1 MQINIPENIA
11 VVLDKLQ
18 SAGYEA
24 YIVGGCVRDSIMGMT
39 PHDYDITTSA
49 LPQETER
56 VFEGFRIIE
65 TGLKHG
71 TVTVISEGQTVE
83 ITTFRVDGQYKDG
96 RHPQDVTFTASIR
109 DDLSRRDFTINGIA
123 FSPSRGKIDPF
134 GGEED
139 ISRRI
144 IRCIGDP
151 DRRFGEDALRILRA
165 LRFASVLGFEI
176 ENDTAQ
182 SIRRNYCRLALVSS
196 ERILSELKRLLC
208 GENVLDVLLG
218 FPEVFS
224 AIIPQLA
231 PMVGYDQGSRYHD
244 SDLYTHTARAVA
256 AAQPEPA
263 LRLAMLLHDTGKP
276 HCRTTDEN
284 GECHYYGHAEKSAEI
299 AENVLRALKCD
310 NALRER
316 VCEIVR
322 FHDIPIHLSAKYM
335 RRQLSRHGLDR
346 LTDIFR
352 AHIADDSAKQPFC
365 LERIP
370 VAEQAIAMAE
380 KIAAEMPCVSLK
392 QLAVRGEDLRGIVP
406 PSPEMGRILNALL
419 GEVIDGVTPNER
431 SALLK
436 RASELAQKE

>member
-1 MQINIPENIA
+1 MQIPSYAANI
-11 VVLDKLQ
+11 L
-18 SAGYEA
+18 SALEAAGHEA

-65 TGLKHG
+65 TGIKHG
-71 TVTVISEGQTVE
+71 TITVLSEDRPVE
-83 ITTFRVDGQYKDG
+83 ITTFRVDGQYKDY
-96 RHPQDVTFTASIR
+96 RHPQSVTFTANIR
-109 DDLSRRDFTINGIA
+109 DDLSRRDFTMNGIA
-123 FSPSRGKIDPF
+123 YSPTRGKIDPF

-176 ENDTAQ
+176 ENQTAQ
-182 SIRRNYCRLALVSS
+182 SIRRNCSLLKKVSS
-196 ERILSELKRLLC
+196 ERILTELKRLIC

-224 AIIPQLA
+224 EIIPQLA
-231 PMVGYDQGSRYHD
+231 PMVGYGQGSRYHD

-256 AAQPEPA
+256 AAVSQPA

-276 HCRTTDEN
+276 SCRSTDEK
-284 GECHYYGHAEKSAEI
+284 GECHYYGHAEKSAVI
-299 AENVLRALKCD
+299 AGNVLRGLKCD

-322 FHDIPIHLSAKYM
+322 FHDIPIELSEKYI
-335 RRQLSRHGLDR
+335 RRQLSRHGLSL

-365 LERIP
+365 RERIP
-370 VAEQAIAMAE
+370 VAEQAITLAE
-380 KIAAEMPCVSLK
+380 NISAQSPCVSLK
-392 QLAVRGEDLRGIVP
+392 QLAVRGEDIREIVP
-406 PSPEMGRILNALL
+406 PSPEMGRILNTLL
-419 GEVIDGVTPNER
+419 GEVIDGALPNER

-436 RASELAQKE
+436 RAAQLASK

>member
-96 RHPQDVTFTASIR
+96 RHPQDVTFTASIC

-335 RRQLSRHGLDR
+335 RRQLSRHGLDK

>member
-1 MQINIPENIA
+1 
-11 VVLDKLQ
+11 
-18 SAGYEA
+18 
-24 YIVGGCVRDSIMGMT
+24 
-39 PHDYDITTSA
+39 
-49 LPQETER
+49 
-56 VFEGFRIIE
+56 
-65 TGLKHG
+65 
-71 TVTVISEGQTVE
+71 
-83 ITTFRVDGQYKDG
+83 
-96 RHPQDVTFTASIR
+96 
-109 DDLSRRDFTINGIA
+109 
-123 FSPSRGKIDPF
+123 
-134 GGEED
+134 
-139 ISRRI
+139 
-144 IRCIGDP
+144 
-151 DRRFGEDALRILRA
+151 
-165 LRFASVLGFEI
+165 
-176 ENDTAQ
+176 
-182 SIRRNYCRLALVSS
+182 
-196 ERILSELKRLLC
+196 
-208 GENVLDVLLG
+208 
-218 FPEVFS
+218 
-224 AIIPQLA
+224 
-231 PMVGYDQGSRYHD
+231 
-244 SDLYTHTARAVA
+244 
-256 AAQPEPA
+256 
-263 LRLAMLLHDTGKP
+263 MLLHDTGKP

>member
-224 AIIPQLA
+224 AIIPQLS

-276 HCRTTDEN
+276 HCHTTDEN